1 MWRRRGEHLFSPRT
15 GVALL
20 GAALLGAALLSA
32 ALLLLAAAPSAAET
46 YPDRPLR
53 IVIPFA
59 AGGPNDM
66 IARPLADHLSQAL
79 GQPVIIDNRP
89 GANGIL
95 GTTVVAK
102 SPPDGYTLL
111 MTTGSFTANPAAG
124 AKTSY
129 DALNDFAPVTLL
141 AQSFGIALMVR
152 PDLPAKSLRDL
163 VEMAR
168 RAPGSLSYAHSGV
181 GNANYVTAELFQKMA
196 GIELIRVPYK
206 GSASFAPDIMSGQV
220 TMAFM
225 SAVIATPNVKSGLL
239 RALATTGSER
249 APALPDTPTFQELG
263 FKEMDVT
270 GYFGLWFPAGTPGER
285 VSLIQRE
292 AAKAL
297 ATPAVKKVIQDS
309 GLKPIGSTP
318 EEFSHFVAR
327 DFEWQKDI
335 ARRIGLQPE

>member
-1 MWRRRGEHLFSPRT
+1 MI
-15 GVALL
+15 VALL
-20 GAALLGAALLSA
+20 GASLA
-32 ALLLLAAAPSAAET
+32 LAAAPAAAET
-46 YPDRPLR
+46 YPDRPIR

-66 IARPLADHLSQAL
+66 IARPLADHMSQGL
-79 GQPVIIDNRP
+79 GQPIVIDNRP

-111 MTTGSFTANPAAG
+111 MTTGSFTANPAVN

-129 DALNDFAPVTLL
+129 DALTDFVPVTLL

-152 PDLPAKSLRDL
+152 PDHPAKSLRDL
-163 VEMAR
+163 VDMAK
-168 RAPGSLSYAHSGV
+168 RAPGTLSYAHSGV
-181 GNANYVTAELFQKMA
+181 GNANYVTAELFQKIA

-220 TMAFM
+220 TMGFL

-239 RALATTGSER
+239 RAIATTGSER
-249 APALPDTPTFQELG
+249 APSLPDTPTFQELG

-270 GYFGLWFPAGTPGER
+270 GYFGLWFPAGTPTER
-285 VSLIQRE
+285 VRLIQRE

-297 ATPAVKKVIQDS
+297 ASAAVKKVIADS
-309 GLKPIGSTP
+309 GLKAIGSTP
-318 EEFSHFVAR
+318 EEFAGFVMR

-335 ARRIGLQPE
+335 ARRIGLQPD